1 MTTTTQRLVDYY
13 QWVIENGGKYLHRQ
27 TAHFTPCKDKLTISS
42 SSYPG
47 SCPTPRSA
55 APVGV
60 DPGNEV
66 DRPFI
71 RSSQITFYGIL
82 QPRSIRAP
90 CYYRQFALSLGKESP
105 FIFFKSNPRSTRKLS
120 MTPSV
125 FILTGFDSCTW

>member
-27 TAHFTPCKDKLTISS
+27 TAHLAPCKDKLTISS

-60 DPGNEV
+60 DPGNEGAH
-66 DRPFI
+66 PFI
-71 RSSQITFYGIL
+71 RSSQIAFYSQTRL
-82 QPRSIRAP
+82 IRAP
-90 CYYRQFALSLGKESP
+90 HYYRQFALSLGKENP
-105 FIFFKSNPRSTRKLS
+105 FIFFKSNARSIRKLS

-125 FILTGFDSCTW
+125 FILTGFDSGTW